1 MSADSAGRFVKVVFM
16 EYGELELDFAA
27 PLTSEK
33 LREKVETT
41 TFEGYAGDV
50 SFGIKF
56 NGDGTGYFFTSSY
69 EYNESLGRYAPV
81 LTEFATFTYSW
92 NDDDSISLAG
102 FTNPISF
109 TNSYGESYTLSIS
122 NTITCEKVFGE
133 NLYLDVTIDEEVHN
147 GVFSVMEM

>member
-1 MSADSAGRFVKVVFM
+1 MSADSAGRFVSVIFY
-16 EYGELELDFAA
+16 EWSEIELKFAA

-41 TFEGYAGDV
+41 TFEGYAGYV

-56 NGDGTGYFFTSSY
+56 NGDGTGYFFYTAY
-69 EYNESLGRYAPV
+69 EYSPEYRV
-81 LTEFATFTYSW
+81 IITEFATFTYSW
-92 NDDDSISLAG
+92 NEDDSISLSG
-102 FTNPISF
+102 LTNPISF
-109 TNSYGESYTLSIS
+109 TNSYGESYTLSIG